1 MLRDPSGTAYYE
13 AGSGAPLVLL
23 HGVGLDA
30 AMWLPVVE
38 RMAKRHRVIAPDLP
52 GHGGSPAPPADA
64 TLSFYAD
71 RVAALLRHLGVE
83 RTGVAG
89 FSMGAMVAQRLA
101 LDHASSVSRL
111 ALVCAVHDRPPE
123 AKLAVRTR
131 ALATAIRGV
140 APSVPAALERWFTPS
155 FAAKRPDVVEAVRT
169 TLLGNDPIGYLR
181 SYAIF
186 AQADEELAKD
196 VGRIDVP
203 TLIVAAEEDS
213 GSTPQMAHA
222 LRAGIRDSRV
232 VVVPGVRHL
241 LPLEAPDRL
250 ARLLDDFF
258 LEGTG

>member
-1 MLRDPSGTAYYE
+1 MN
-13 AGSGAPLVLL
+13 
-23 HGVGLDA
+23 
-30 AMWLPVVE
+30 
-38 RMAKRHRVIAPDLP
+38 
-52 GHGGSPAPPADA
+52 
-64 TLSFYAD
+64 
-71 RVAALLRHLGVE
+71 VAALEQMTTVSDTRDGP
-83 RTGVAG
+83 G
-89 FSMGAMVAQRLA
+89 QRLRRIRQSKNLELSKVA
-101 LDHASSVSRL
+101 AELHLRVPILQSLEADAFDRL
-111 ALVCAVHDRPPE
+111 PE
-123 AKLAVRTR
+123 PVFVR
-131 ALATAIRGV
+131 
-140 APSVPAALERWFTPS
+140 
-155 FAAKRPDVVEAVRT
+155 
-169 TLLGNDPIGYLR
+169 GYLR

-241 LPLEAPDRL
+241 LPIEAPDRL